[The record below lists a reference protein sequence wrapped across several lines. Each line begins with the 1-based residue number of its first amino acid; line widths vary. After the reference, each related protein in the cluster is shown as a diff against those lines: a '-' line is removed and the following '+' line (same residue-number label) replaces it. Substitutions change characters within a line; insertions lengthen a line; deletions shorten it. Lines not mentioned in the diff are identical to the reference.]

1 MSKVEDRVDELMVD
15 VPLEHS
21 RRWCEAKEGCAC
33 MGCVN
38 GSQKIP
44 ITRAQWQS
52 WLDRQ
57 RLDEMDLHQLAEA
70 STPEHIIIRKLI
82 HTIRAIQSE
91 WDNPPTFGRYSGAMK
106 CETEPLKCQIER
118 KQLELTND
126 DFRRWRRHR
135 QGFA

>member
-1 MSKVEDRVDELMVD
+1 MSKVEDRVDELMMN
-15 VPLEHS
+15 VPLEDS

-44 ITRAQWQS
+44 ITKAQWRS

-57 RLDEMDLHQLAEA
+57 RLTEMELDQLAEA
-70 STPEHIIIRKLI
+70 PGPQRIIIRKLI

-91 WDNPPTFGRYSGAMK
+91 WDA
-106 CETEPLKCQIER
+106 
-118 KQLELTND
+118 
-126 DFRRWRRHR
+126 
-135 QGFA
+135 